1 MSEFITVARP
11 YAKAAFD
18 FAVEQ
23 NDLVHWQQMLTF
35 SAQVSTNDQ
44 MINLLT
50 SDMKPDALAKLFI
63 AICGDSLNEY
73 GQNFIKVMAEN
84 KRLMILPDV
93 LALYLEY
100 CAKHNA
106 VTEVDVVSATE
117 LTQEQLDKIAA
128 AVEKRLSGK
137 VKLNCSIDKSIIS
150 GFIIRAGDMVID
162 SSIKGRLERLTD
174 ALQS

>member
-18 FAVEQ
+18 FAIEQ
-23 NDLVHWQQMLTF
+23 NNLVQWQQMLTL
-35 SAQVSTNDQ
+35 SAQVSSDDQ
-44 MINLLT
+44 MVNLLT
-50 SDMKPDALAKLFI
+50 SDMKPDALAELFI
-63 AICGDSLNEY
+63 AICGDELNEF
-73 GQNFIKVMAEN
+73 GKNFIKVMAEN
-84 KRLMILPDV
+84 KRLTILPDV
-93 LALYLEY
+93 LVLFTQY
-100 CAKHNA
+100 CAEHNA
-106 VTEVDVVSATE
+106 VTDVDVISATE
-117 LTQEQLDKIAA
+117 LTQEQLDKIAS